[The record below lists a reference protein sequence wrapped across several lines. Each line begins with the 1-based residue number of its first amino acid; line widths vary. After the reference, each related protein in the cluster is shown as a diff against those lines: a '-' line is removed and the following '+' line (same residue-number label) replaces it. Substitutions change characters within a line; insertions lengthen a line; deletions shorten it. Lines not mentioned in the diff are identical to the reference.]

1 MTIESANH
9 TIAPLQDVGDI
20 SPATVPC
27 GDCSIPAHWTSPLTC
42 QWLDGTSTTPVERQ
56 MLLLAG
62 LVHRWLA
69 TFLGKDSTQLV
80 PTEDLLEER
89 ASLRQLIEGFL
100 PMAVNRNV
108 EVEARYECCRWAS
121 SILLAVD
128 KLSIPINVA
137 AKQVRISPRLTHC
150 LRMTDLSQLWGN
162 RKGMLFWVTTI
173 CHFATVGQCYN
184 LLCTALLARF
194 SQEFAMS
201 DCCSETAIKPLMRL
215 KRFESLCC
223 QPAKYEDGSRLLIA

>member
-9 TIAPLQDVGDI
+9 MTTPLLDVRDF
-20 SPATVPC
+20 STATVPSKH
-27 GDCSIPAHWTSPLTC
+27 CSIPAHWTSPLTC
-42 QWLDGTSTTPVERQ
+42 QWLDETDTTPVERQ
-56 MLLLAG
+56 MLLLAT

-69 TFLGKDSTQLV
+69 TFLGKDSNQFV
-80 PTEDLLEER
+80 PTEGLLQER

-100 PMAVNRNV
+100 PMAMNRNV
-108 EVEARYECCRWAS
+108 EAEARYECCRWAS

-128 KLSIPINVA
+128 KLSIPIHVA
-137 AKQVRISPRLTHC
+137 AKQVRISPRLTVC

-162 RKGMLFWVTTI
+162 RRGLLFWVTII
-173 CHFATVGQCYN
+173 CHFATVGHCYN

-194 SQEFAMS
+194 SQEIATS
-201 DCCSETAIKPLMRL
+201 DCCSETAISPLTRL

-223 QPAKYEDGSRLLIA
+223 HPARNGDEYRPVVA